1 MLEFC
6 EQVVFAVPWALV
18 DPMPCPGNN
27 HLAVG
32 PPPRRMTALAHVV
45 GADPVRRR
53 SLQGGAMDVQG
64 WPVHDRLAG
73 AAVPGGVSAAAV
85 SEAGDVA
92 DENLAGAKLVSV
104 WAVAR
109 WTGHPNFDQP
119 STLRDPHD
127 RG

>member
-1 MLEFC
+1 
-6 EQVVFAVPWALV
+6 
-18 DPMPCPGNN
+18 
-27 HLAVG
+27 
-32 PPPRRMTALAHVV
+32 
-45 GADPVRRR
+45 
-53 SLQGGAMDVQG
+53 
-64 WPVHDRLAG
+64 
-73 AAVPGGVSAAAV
+73 VPGGVSAAAV